1 MTGERTRALR
11 RGSSEQKTAGQE
23 SGVERASNK
32 EQRTRHA
39 AGWRTKGLLIERAKT
54 KQTWP

>member
-1 MTGERTRALR
+1 MTGERTRAPL

-39 AGWRTKGLLIERAKT
+39 AGRLANKGTANRTG
-54 KQTWP
+54 